1 MENKKKNTRS
11 ILYIFLCCVFFG
23 TATYSA
29 YMLFTL
35 WAEYN
40 ESKEAYDDLLQYVQM
55 PSEDDGAVTDEGTVT
70 DGADDT
76 DDLYYDDITDTATE
90 SVDTAGVTG
99 EVTSDGVT
107 DTTAEPETT
116 TSEKKPTANK
126 PKFPIVNFDAL
137 SAINSDVTGW
147 IYVEGTNINYPI
159 VQGED
164 NSHYLHYTFNGEENR
179 VGSIFMDYRCRD
191 DFSDRNTVIY
201 GHRLSDKTMFT
212 ALKNYKKQS
221 YYDAHPYYVI
231 VTPEKKYVVEIFSG
245 YVAAVDDEAW
255 RLNFSSDEEFSD
267 WLAETKSKSKF
278 KSKVTPTA
286 EDHVVTL
293 STCTYEFDNARY
305 VLFGVLR
312 EEE

>member
-1 MENKKKNTRS
+1 MKKKNNTQS
-11 ILYIFLCCVFFG
+11 IIYIFLILLFICTG
-23 TATYSA
+23 AYSA

-35 WAEYN
+35 QAEYN
-40 ESKEAYDDLLQYVQM
+40 ESKAAYDDLLQYVQM
-55 PSEDDGAVTDEGTVT
+55 PSED
-70 DGADDT
+70 ADDSDDNGTDNT
-76 DDLYYDDITDTATE
+76 DDLYYDDTADTETE
-90 SVDTAGVTG
+90 STYISDVTDY
-99 EVTSDGVT
+99 VTSDGAVT
-107 DTTAEPETT
+107 DTDANVTGEPETT
-116 TSEKKPTANK
+116 TAKKPTVSK
-126 PKFPIVNFDAL
+126 PKLPIVDFDAL

-164 NSHYLHYTFNGEENR
+164 NSHYLHYTFSGQENR
-179 VGSIFMDYRCRD
+179 VGSIFMDYRCQA

-245 YVAAVDDEAW
+245 YVASVDDEAW
-255 RLNFSSDEEFSD
+255 QLNFSSDDEFSE
-267 WLAETKSKSKF
+267 WLADTKAKSKF
-278 KSKVTPTA
+278 KSKVTPTVN
-286 EDHVVTL
+286 DLVVTL

-305 VLFGVLR
+305 VLFGILR
-312 EEE
+312 EEK